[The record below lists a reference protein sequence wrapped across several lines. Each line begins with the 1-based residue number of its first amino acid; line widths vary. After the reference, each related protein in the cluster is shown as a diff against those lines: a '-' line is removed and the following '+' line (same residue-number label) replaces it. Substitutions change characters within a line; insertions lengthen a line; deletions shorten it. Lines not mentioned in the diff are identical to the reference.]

1 MLWYV
6 MQSLQ
11 KILNFSPRFLF
22 LRLDFMFVAQSK
34 IACDS
39 HTHTRKNELFF
50 LRSHKVHRSS
60 KKTCN
65 VNDIDGDSSSGFV
78 DVFFFVYARMYVVIL
93 PTHTFFRF
101 RLCHIQ
107 FSMSQCKWC
116 RLIFIWATPH
126 DIRSNQFR
134 AFAKI

>member
-11 KILNFSPRFLF
+11 KILNFFYSVFVSSIRFYVGCSIKDC
-22 LRLDFMFVAQSK
+22 LRF
-34 IACDS
+34 
-39 HTHTRKNELFF
+39 THTRKNELFF

-78 DVFFFVYARMYVVIL
+78 AVFFFVYARMYVVIL
-93 PTHTFFRF
+93 PTHTIFRF

-107 FSMSQCKWC
+107 FFMSQCKWC

-126 DIRSNQFR
+126 DIRSEPIQS
-134 AFAKI
+134 IC